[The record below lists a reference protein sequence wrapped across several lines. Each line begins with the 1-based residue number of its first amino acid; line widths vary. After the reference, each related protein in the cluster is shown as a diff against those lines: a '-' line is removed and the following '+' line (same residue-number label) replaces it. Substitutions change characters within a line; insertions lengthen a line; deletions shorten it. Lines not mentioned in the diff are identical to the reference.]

1 MNKNQDTGECIRC
14 EGSGTHKQW
23 KLRTIDG
30 YVEWEE
36 VTCQKC
42 EGSGVSDKGIT
53 WHEID
58 WDTAEFDGLSMA
70 DAPDYCDAYI
80 SVADFKDGDALTD
93 KQLESLDDQMVSE
106 ALWENMH

>member
-1 MNKNQDTGECIRC
+1 MGKSPECIRC
-14 EGSGTHKQW
+14 EGTGSHKY
-23 KLRTIDG
+23 LLFNYRDHG
-30 YVEWEE
+30 RVEWDEM
-36 VTCQKC
+36 TCKKC

-53 WHEID
+53 WHEIE

-93 KQLESLDDQMVSE
+93 NQLESLDDQMVSE